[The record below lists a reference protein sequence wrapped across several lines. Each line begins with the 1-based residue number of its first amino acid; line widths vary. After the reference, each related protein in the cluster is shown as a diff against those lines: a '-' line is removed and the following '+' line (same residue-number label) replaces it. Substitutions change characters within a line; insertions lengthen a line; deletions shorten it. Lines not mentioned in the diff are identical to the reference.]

1 VIGVRTLVALIAV
14 ATIIGAV
21 VRLLRLTARRAR
33 DLGAVS
39 EQWIV
44 QHRPDWHDP
53 ASR

>member
-1 VIGVRTLVALIAV
+1 MIGVRTLVALIAF
-14 ATIIGAV
+14 ATIVGAV
-21 VRLLRLTARRAR
+21 VRVLRLTARRSR

-39 EQWIV
+39 ESWIV